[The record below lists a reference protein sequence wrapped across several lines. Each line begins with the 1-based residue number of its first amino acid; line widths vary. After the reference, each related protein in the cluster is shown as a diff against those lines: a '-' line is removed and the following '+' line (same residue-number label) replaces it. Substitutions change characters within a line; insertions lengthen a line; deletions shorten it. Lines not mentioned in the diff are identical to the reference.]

1 MSMTTEQLRAAI
13 IRALQSVAPEI
24 DAATLESDVP
34 IREQVDL
41 DSMDFLNF
49 VIAVSEDLGV
59 DIPEIDYPKLATLN
73 SFVEYLTRETAPR

>member
-1 MSMTTEQLRAAI
+1 MNTTTEGIRDGI

-24 DAATLESDVP
+24 DAATLDNGLP

-49 VIAVSEDLGV
+49 VIAVNEELGV
-59 DIPEIDYPKLATLN
+59 EIPEIDYPKLVTLN
-73 SFVEYLTRETAPR
+73 SFVEYLTQRSPS